1 MASLSGRQDSAAG
14 DLIPG
19 ISSRLGAEI
28 IRHGM
33 DDHRAADQISG
44 METFII
50 EGTPGIAL
58 ISQKGDQI
66 TGVAGMELHSG
77 IIMFS
82 SPGKIMGAV
91 AGLMDVHGIIIG
103 RAGHVGIGK
112 AKDFRFNQCSAV
124 GRVIEFYQ
132 AADLGSLTASA
143 DPGCGLGVV
152 LL

>member
-28 IRHGM
+28 IRHG
-33 DDHRAADQISG
+33 
-44 METFII
+44 
-50 EGTPGIAL
+50 
-58 ISQKGDQI
+58 
-66 TGVAGMELHSG
+66 
-77 IIMFS
+77 
-82 SPGKIMGAV
+82 
-91 AGLMDVHGIIIG
+91 IIIG
-103 RAGHVGIGK
+103 RAGHVDIGK

-124 GRVIEFYQ
+124 GRVIESYQ